1 MRGVNWRTLSK
12 RLLESGGG
20 GITTIE
26 KPHRLL
32 TSRKITAD
40 TALALDRPGGTTSF
54 AGSAS
59 SFLEWGVNS

>member
-12 RLLESGGG
+12 RLLERGG

-40 TALALDRPGGTTSF
+40 TALALDHPGGTISF